1 MLYAALQTVASPKYK
16 ETYTNCM
23 VIQWPPDLRDW
34 WGLLNRGT
42 TVDVGAGKAAREN
55 ATGNKIYEDEG
66 KLVREGKDGIDRL
79 LEDTVNV
86 PAEDLV
92 GSIWQIKGFSGVFS
106 SVHLIDPLADGAV
119 AQCKIYIPRDIYALG
134 PFIDSLANLIS
145 MVVSTF

>member
-1 MLYAALQTVASPKYK
+1 MKFFALY
-16 ETYTNCM
+16 
-23 VIQWPPDLRDW
+23 
-34 WGLLNRGT
+34 
-42 TVDVGAGKAAREN
+42 VGAGTAAREN

-145 MVVSTF
+145 MVVSTFYQTFID